1 VKALAIGRRRS
12 PAAATAQLNWR
23 RALSYGALWAI
34 ACATMESFALPL
46 GNLSPV
52 EWLGFNLRLM
62 TLWLVAG
69 IAPVGA
75 LLLFEPYLT
84 PARFPPA
91 LLAFAFMGTAAWT
104 LASEFLFLIKPIRI
118 AEGSYMHVF
127 WGCLCYGGVFIAV
140 YRMSQRGERTRALL
154 AQAEI
159 ARLRSEAAL
168 DAARLQALQ
177 GQVDPAF
184 LLRAMAEVER
194 RYAAAP
200 ATVSGLLD
208 PLIGF
213 LRAAM
218 PGVRSGTSTLAA
230 ELLLA
235 MQYARLVA
243 AFEPGRSVR
252 AIRVDGPMPDLPFPP
267 LLLLPVLDALAAA
280 PMGAAGAAPGDTG
293 AALRLTQDGS
303 RCTLTLARAGLSA
316 DNTWLPP
323 ELLYRLQV
331 GLRTLFGD
339 AWALNL
345 HDGPGSPA
353 FTLTLPLSLPLPL
366 PAGAEPATPTRVE
379 ATRSP
384 LETTHHG

>member
-1 VKALAIGRRRS
+1 MKALAIRRRS

-23 RALSYGALWAI
+23 RAWSYGALWAI

-52 EWLGFNLRLM
+52 EWLEFNLRLM

-84 PARFPPA
+84 PARFAPA

-104 LASEFLFLIKPIRI
+104 LASKLLFLIKPIRL
-118 AEGSYMHVF
+118 AEGSSMHVF

-177 GQVDPAF
+177 GQVDPVF

-218 PGVRSGTSTLAA
+218 PGVRSGASTLAA

-267 LLLLPVLDALAAA
+267 LMLLPMLDALAAA
-280 PMGAAGAAPGDTG
+280 PVGAALGDTG
-293 AALRLTQDGS
+293 AALRLTQHGGH
-303 RCTLTLARAGLSA
+303 CTLTLVRAGLSA

-323 ELLYRLQV
+323 ELLYRLRV

-353 FTLTLPLSLPLPL
+353 FTLTLPLSLSL
-366 PAGAEPATPTRVE
+366 PAGAEPARQTRVE
-379 ATRSP
+379 ATRSL